1 MAVGA
6 YADMST
12 GIETTIGVT
21 VIATGGGT
29 GGIAIATE
37 NSGSLA
43 ETQRATV
50 ACELATQLSRLRL
63 RAFRRRAA
71 KEHISCE
78 RC

>member
-1 MAVGA
+1 MRVASKPWTIDAAGGMAVGA

-12 GIETTIGVT
+12 GIETMIGVT

-50 ACELATQLSRLRL
+50 A
-63 RAFRRRAA
+63 
-71 KEHISCE
+71 
-78 RC
+78 